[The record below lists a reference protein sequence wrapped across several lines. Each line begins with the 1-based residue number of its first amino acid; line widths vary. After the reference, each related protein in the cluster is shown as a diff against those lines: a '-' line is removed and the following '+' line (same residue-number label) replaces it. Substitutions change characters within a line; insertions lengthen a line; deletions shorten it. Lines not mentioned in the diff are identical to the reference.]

1 VQPLASEAFARL
13 SQWLTQEA
21 GIENARPGPLLAG
34 GNANVTQL
42 IESGSGRFVLRH
54 PPVIAISDKAAAGIA
69 REHKALV
76 ALQGQAP
83 VPRPV
88 AWCDDPS
95 VIGQPFS
102 VIEWLDGVSLT
113 THLPAS
119 YDSTASAADHVSAL
133 GRAMI
138 QGLAAVHRADCAS
151 RLPERFGQP
160 DLFVA
165 RQVERWLDQRAT
177 DQVRPLPLLQ
187 EIADWLLANRPDCQ
201 HASLIHCDFHLD
213 NCLVDK
219 GQPRLLGILDW
230 EMATLGDPLID
241 LGLCLFFWQRNPEHA
256 LGFAHVQALTN
267 RPDIIPAAALADLW
281 AELTG
286 FDQRHLGYYT
296 IFAAWRL
303 AAIVEGAF
311 VAHRRG
317 LDDRDYARNLEHDVP
332 NLLREAAKYIDRG
345 VI

>member
-1 VQPLASEAFARL
+1 MQPLAAEAFARL
-13 SQWLTQEA
+13 SQWLSQEA
-21 GIENARPGPLLAG
+21 GIANARPGPLLAG

-42 IESGSGRFVLRH
+42 IESDTGRFVLRH
-54 PPVIAISDKAAAGIA
+54 PPVVAISDKAAAGIS

-83 VPRPV
+83 VPRPI
-88 AWCDDPS
+88 AWCEDPQ
-95 VIGQPFS
+95 VIGQYFS

-113 THLPAS
+113 TQLPTT
-119 YDSTASAADHVSAL
+119 YDRTASAADHISAL
-133 GRAMI
+133 GREMI
-138 QGLAAVHRADCAS
+138 QGLAAVHRAECQS

-160 DLFVA
+160 DLFVE
-165 RQVERWLDQRAT
+165 RQITRWLDQRAS
-177 DQVRPLPLLQ
+177 DQVRDLPLLQ
-187 EIADWLLANRPDCQ
+187 EVADWLTANRPGCQ

-219 GQPRLLGILDW
+219 TQPRLLGILDW

-256 LGFAHVQALTN
+256 LGFAHVQTLTN
-267 RPDIIPAAALADLW
+267 RPDVIPAAALADLW
-281 AELTG
+281 EAQTG
-286 FDQRHLGYYT
+286 FDQGHLGYY
-296 IFAAWRL
+296 IVFAAWRL

-332 NLLREAAKYIDRG
+332 NLLREAAEYIDRG
-345 VI
+345 AR